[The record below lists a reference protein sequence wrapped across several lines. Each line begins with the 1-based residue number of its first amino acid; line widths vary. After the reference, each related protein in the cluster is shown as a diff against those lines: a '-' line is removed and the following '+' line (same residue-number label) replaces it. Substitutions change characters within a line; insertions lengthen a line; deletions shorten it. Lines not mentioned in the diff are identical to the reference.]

1 MPHVRQDL
9 RAAVVA
15 AVTGLAQ
22 TQTRVHTAR
31 VYPLRDLDMPALVV
45 NTTTDSA
52 ETEGG
57 AAELYVPRVISVE
70 VQAYA
75 RGSNLANT
83 LDTIC
88 EQVEG
93 ALGVALIVQGKPV
106 LLSYQSTEIEFDGE
120 AEQPIGRALMTFNTP
135 PLYTASNAPGTLL

>member
-1 MPHVRQDL
+1 
-9 RAAVVA
+9 
-15 AVTGLAQ
+15 
-22 TQTRVHTAR
+22 
-31 VYPLRDLDMPALVV
+31 VV
-45 NTTTDSA
+45 NTTNDSA

-57 AAELYVPRVISVE
+57 AAELYVPRVINVE

-75 RGSNLANT
+75 RGANLANT

-93 ALGVALIVQGKPV
+93 ALGVALTVQGKPI
-106 LLSYQSTEIEFDGE
+106 LLAYQSTEIEFDGE
-120 AEQPIGRALMTFNTP
+120 AEQPIGRAVITFNSP

>member
-1 MPHVRQDL
+1 MSHVRQDL

-22 TQTRVHTAR
+22 TQARVHTAR
-31 VYPLRDLDMPALVV
+31 VYPLRELDMPALVV
-45 NTTTDSA
+45 NTTSDSA

-57 AAELYVPRVISVE
+57 IDVLYVPRVVTVE

-75 RGSNLANT
+75 RGANLANT

-88 EQVEG
+88 EQVEV
-93 ALGVALIVQGKPV
+93 ALGAALTVQGKAV
-106 LLSYQSTEIEFDGE
+106 QLIYQATEIEFDGE
-120 AEQPIGRALMTFNTP
+120 AEQPIGRAAMTFNAT
-135 PLYTASNAPGTLL
+135 LYTASSAPGTLL